1 MKFSPC
7 EHTTEMCCVY
17 FSVSIGD
24 RAGPSLGRAC
34 GRRGPLARFR
44 QRQRWPGC
52 GSGAVRQGPSP
63 APARGGDCGAT
74 ETLHCVTG
82 GKEEG
87 RVFQWVGGRAGDSAS
102 LHETLARL
110 GQDMIQCNGLDCCT
124 TQRYKS
130 AERVSNVWNR
140 VRAPSSTG
148 IFGKAT
154 N

>member
-1 MKFSPC
+1 MLCVFFSK
-7 EHTTEMCCVY
+7 HRR
-17 FSVSIGD
+17 S
-24 RAGPSLGRAC
+24 GRAEPRK
-34 GRRGPLARFR
+34 GLWTERPGPLARFR
-44 QRQRWPGC
+44 QRQRWPRCGC
-52 GSGAVRQGPSP
+52 GAVRQGPAP
-63 APARGGDCGAT
+63 ARARGGDCGAT
-74 ETLHCVTG
+74 ETLHGVTG